1 MEPIRGAA
9 PIRQE
14 QEAERS
20 LRDQRGLREGERV
33 GYERTGS
40 PAAAIGDEAE
50 HGGADADRDHRD
62 AEDHVRGYHR
72 AAPYPEELRV
82 SEEGKPAL
90 MSSVPEAE
98 LKKTEAGLVV
108 ESEGWFVVNARD
120 VSWVRSEERGQ
131 DTDFEGRQEWTDLGF
146 RIQILSP
153 GQRGL
158 YHGERGQED
167 FLVVS
172 GECVL
177 VIEGEERHV
186 NAWDFVHC
194 PPWTKHTFVG
204 AGEGPCVIVMAGSR
218 AGGFEV
224 VYAVNDVAAKHGA
237 SVLEETS
244 NPDEAYARFGPEKR
258 SAYREGW
265 LPS

>member
-1 MEPIRGAA
+1 M
-9 PIRQE
+9 
-14 QEAERS
+14 
-20 LRDQRGLREGERV
+20 L
-33 GYERTGS
+33 
-40 PAAAIGDEAE
+40 
-50 HGGADADRDHRD
+50 
-62 AEDHVRGYHR
+62 
-72 AAPYPEELRV
+72 
-82 SEEGKPAL
+82 
-90 MSSVPEAE
+90 
-98 LKKTEAGLVV
+98 
-108 ESEGWFVVNARD
+108 NARD
-120 VSWVRSEERGQ
+120 ASWIRSEERGQ

-177 VIEGEERHV
+177 VIEGEERPLK
-186 NAWDFVHC
+186 AWDFVHC

-204 AGEGPCVIVMAGSR
+204 AGDGPCVIVMAGSR

-244 NPDEAYARFGPEKR
+244 KSGRGLHPLWAGGAVGVPRGMAAVLNDPDGPTNGGTLGR
-258 SAYREGW
+258 GR
-265 LPS
+265 